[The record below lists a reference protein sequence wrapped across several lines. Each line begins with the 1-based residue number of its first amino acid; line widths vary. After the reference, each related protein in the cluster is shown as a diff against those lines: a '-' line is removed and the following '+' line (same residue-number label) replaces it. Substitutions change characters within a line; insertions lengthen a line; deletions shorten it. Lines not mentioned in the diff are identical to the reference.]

1 MSRKN
6 VDHWTPPK
14 ETFLFKATS
23 LLVVFLTGVVIH
35 ILLYVFS
42 RSRFYGKDIIK
53 REKGPYIFASNHT
66 TMFDS
71 GFIDGVLFCTRI
83 FHGYRG
89 IPYHTPEYG
98 NFYTNSLLSWYM
110 DHAKCIPLERG
121 KGLDQPAQ
129 QIVSEK
135 LKQGGIIHIF
145 PEGTRSR
152 TGELLPPKGGIGKRV
167 YETRVKVIPC
177 YQEGMRDILPV
188 GTHIPRLGKKI
199 RVIVGEPICFDEYFA
214 KENVPDT
221 WREIAQKVMDEIAL
235 LKEKLHNIDK
245 KAC

>member
-1 MSRKN
+1 MTLKKN
-6 VDHWTPPK
+6 VDHWSPPK
-14 ETFLFKATS
+14 ETLLFKLFS
-23 LLVVFLTGVVIH
+23 LFTVFLTGAAIH

-42 RSRFYGKDIIK
+42 RSKFYGKEIIR
-53 REKGPYIFASNHT
+53 REKGPYIFATNHT

-71 GFIDGVLFCTRI
+71 GFIDGILFCIKI
-83 FHGYRG
+83 FQGYQG

-98 NFYTNSLLSWYM
+98 NFYKNFFLSWYM
-110 DHAKCIPLERG
+110 DLAKCIPLERG

-129 QIVSEK
+129 LIVNEK
-135 LKQGGIIHIF
+135 LKEGGIVHIF

-188 GTHIPRLGKKI
+188 GCHIPRLGKKV
-199 RVIVGEPICFDEYFA
+199 RVIVGEPIYFEEFYK

-235 LKEKLHNIDK
+235 LKEKLHNIE
-245 KAC
+245 KA